1 VARTLPPMRTNTLTT
16 DWLIERDDAAWPAAT
31 AAFDLT
37 LTQEPAVVA
46 MPATDDDVVAIVDFA
61 RDHGL
66 QVAPQ
71 RTGHNA
77 NPLGPLDDTVL
88 LRTDRLQGV
97 SLDLDRR
104 VARVRAGARWE
115 DVVPAASDAG
125 LAALHGSTPDVS
137 VPGYALGGGVGWYA
151 RKHGLCANSIAA
163 IELVTAD
170 GRLRRVDRDHDP
182 DLFWALRGGGGN
194 FGVVTALEV
203 ELLPIREV
211 YAGVLFFDWAR
222 ASEVLGTW
230 LQWCATAPDE
240 VTSVGRILQLPPFE
254 HLPEPLRGR
263 KFAAV
268 DAVVL
273 GDERFG
279 RDVIEPLRA
288 LRPEIDTFSMR
299 PPAGIAELHMDPRRP
314 VAGVTDSMMLGDLPA
329 EAIDRFLDVAG
340 PDSGSRLLV
349 ADVRQLGGALRRPQ
363 PHHGALSTL
372 DASFLTMAVG
382 HAADPDSHD
391 RLLALGDALA
401 PYDTG
406 RRYSNFAERTTDS
419 ARFFAPDVHRRLRAV
434 RAVVDPDGLFRA
446 NHPIGRS

>member
-1 VARTLPPMRTNTLTT
+1 MRTDTLITC
-16 DWLIERDDAAWPAAT
+16 LIEPDDPRYAAAIGT
-31 AAFDLT
+31 FDLT
-37 LTQEPAVVA
+37 VAQEPALVA
-46 MPATDDDVVAIVDFA
+46 MPETDADVIAVVDFA
-61 RDHGL
+61 RERGM

-77 NPLGPLDDTVL
+77 KPLGALDETIL

-97 SLDLDRR
+97 ELDLERR

-115 DVVPAASDAG
+115 DVVPGASAAG

-137 VPGYALGGGVGWYA
+137 VAGYALGGGVGWYA
-151 RKHGLCANSIAA
+151 RKHGLCANRVTAV
-163 IELVTAD
+163 ELVTAD

-194 FGVVTALEV
+194 FGIVTTLEI

-211 YAGVLFFDWAR
+211 YAGVLFFDWER
-222 ASEVLGTW
+222 AAEVLGTW
-230 LQWCATAPDE
+230 VGWCATAPEE

-254 HLPEPLRGR
+254 HLPPALRGR

-273 GDERFG
+273 GDEDAG
-279 RDVIEPLRA
+279 REILAPLRA
-288 LRPEIDTFSMR
+288 LAPEIDTFSTR

-314 VAGVTDSMMLGDLPA
+314 VAGVTDSMMLGDLPP

-340 PDSGSRLLV
+340 PGSGSRLLV
-349 ADVRQLGGALRRPQ
+349 ADIRQLGGALRRPA
-363 PHHGALSTL
+363 PGGGALSTL
-372 DASFLTMAVG
+372 DASFMTMAVG
-382 HAADPDSHD
+382 IAADPDSRD

-401 PYDTG
+401 PYDNG
-406 RRYSNFAERTTDS
+406 RRYSNFAERRTDP
-419 ARFFAPDVHRRLRAV
+419 ARFFGTDVHRRLRAV
-434 RAVVDPDGLFRA
+434 KAVVDPHGLIRA
-446 NHPIGRS
+446 NHPIA